1 MSDYVAIKLGNLR
14 DGVGITVDSK
24 LSLTSSNPVQNKVV
38 TKAIEDLKE
47 SIEEF
52 PDANTLVTTENV
64 ETIVNEKLENFNGST
79 VNIEPIDEEEIR
91 KLFS

>member
-52 PDANTLVTTENV
+52 PDADANTKVKYKTFKIFIGHRVKSMSYFFMKINYSIQFEL
-64 ETIVNEKLENFNGST
+64 S
-79 VNIEPIDEEEIR
+79 
-91 KLFS
+91 